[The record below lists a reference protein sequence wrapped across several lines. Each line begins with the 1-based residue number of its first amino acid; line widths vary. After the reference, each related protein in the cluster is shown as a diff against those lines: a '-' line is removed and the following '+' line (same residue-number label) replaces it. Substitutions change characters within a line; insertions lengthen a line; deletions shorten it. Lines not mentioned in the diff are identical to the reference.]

1 LAAALALT
9 AVGLAMFFQHVP
21 RGMSPVIATA
31 SVVHGNVAMS
41 SPADP
46 TWHPLQP
53 GAVLRTGARIR
64 SGIAAGLA
72 LELPSGV
79 VARLDQ
85 RSEFSIESA
94 RRIRLIVGT
103 IYVDSGTEPAAEG
116 LRIATPLGWVS
127 DVGTIFQITAR
138 PDSLRIR
145 VREGRVQLDAADGY
159 THVRSDA
166 GEEIQVDPNGAARHV
181 FSTTHPA
188 WAWAEALA
196 TPPDVEGRPLLQFLT
211 WVAHETGR
219 TLQFQ
224 DADAEA
230 QAREVILHGTTRG
243 LTPLQALDL
252 MLSTTDLQYLLSND
266 RLIVISR
273 RRE

>member
-1 LAAALALT
+1 
-9 AVGLAMFFQHVP
+9 
-21 RGMSPVIATA
+21 
-31 SVVHGNVAMS
+31 MS
-41 SPADP
+41 SSEDA

-53 GAVLRTGARIR
+53 GAQIPAGARIR

-72 LELPSGV
+72 LELRGGL
-79 VARLDQ
+79 VARLDE

-103 IYVDSGTEPAAEG
+103 IYVDSGDRPTAEG
-116 LRIATPLGWVS
+116 LRVATPLGWVS

-138 PDSLRIR
+138 PDSVRVR
-145 VREGRVQLDAADGY
+145 VREGRVQLDSADGA
-159 THVRSDA
+159 THVRSAA
-166 GEEIQVDPNGAARHV
+166 GEEIRLDEHGALRHA

-196 TPPDVEGRPLLQFLT
+196 TAPDVEGQPLLQFLA

-230 QAREVILHGTTRG
+230 HASEVILHGTTRG

-252 MLSTTDLQYLLSND
+252 MLATTDLQYALSTD

-273 RRE
+273 RQE